1 MKTVLHR
8 PTTLAEAFELLGQ
21 PDAMVL
27 GGGTAIAILLRLGLL
42 AATDLVD
49 VARIPGL
56 AQIHRADGG
65 TRIGA
70 MVSLRQVETN
80 PAIRAAAPLLAE
92 TCARVANPRVRN
104 TASVAGNIAHGD
116 YRLDPPTALMILDAT
131 VHLASARGT
140 RDVPIRDFFVGFQA
154 TAVEPGEVIVGITV
168 PDQPAGSSHAYAK
181 KSSLGENDWP
191 SASCGA
197 LLIGTGLVGTGLIGA
212 GDHRLRLGLGAL
224 APVPRFVEIDVSG
237 LDRAAAVEAARSA
250 AEPLLDPIPDIR
262 GSESYKRR
270 LGLVAVADAVTE
282 AWR

>member
-1 MKTVLHR
+1 MTAVLHR
-8 PTTLAEAFELLGQ
+8 PVTLEEVFALLDGE
-21 PDAMVL
+21 DVMVL
-27 GGGTAIAILLRLGLL
+27 GGGTAIQILFKQGLL
-42 AATDLVD
+42 FAKNLVD
-49 VARIPGL
+49 IARIPGL
-56 AQIHRADGG
+56 AEIHRTPGE
-65 TRIGA
+65 TWIGA

-92 TCARVANPRVRN
+92 TYGRVANPRVRN

-131 VHLASARGT
+131 VHLASARGA
-140 RDVPIRDFFVGFQA
+140 REVAAREFFVDFQR
-154 TAVEPGEVIVGITV
+154 TAVERSELIIGITV

-191 SASCGA
+191 SASAGA
-197 LLIGTGLVGTGLIGA
+197 LLLDTGPA
-212 GDHRLRLGLGAL
+212 GRRLHLGLGAL
-224 APVPRFVEIDVSG
+224 APVPRHVEIDVSG
-237 LDRAAAVEAARSA
+237 LDRAAVIDAAKTA

>member
-1 MKTVLHR
+1 MNAVLHR
-8 PTTLAEAFELLGQ
+8 PTTPAEAFELLER

-27 GGGTAIAILLRLGLL
+27 SGGTAIQVLLKQGLI

-56 AQIHRADGG
+56 AQIHRADDC

-80 PAIRAAAPLLAE
+80 PAIRAAAPLLAD
-92 TCARVANPRVRN
+92 TCGRVANPRVRN

-140 RDVPIRDFFVGFQA
+140 RDVAAREFFVGFQA
-154 TAVEPGEVIVGITV
+154 TAVERGELIIGITV

-191 SASCGA
+191 SASAGA
-197 LLIGTGLVGTGLIGA
+197 LLVGA
-212 GDHRLRLGLGAL
+212 GSGTSRRLRLGLGAL

-237 LDRAAAVEAARSA
+237 LDRAAAVDAARSV